1 MKKIALIFI
10 LLCTVIFGRTAYRIE
25 TLDITADI
33 QKDGSM
39 NVEERVLYNIGD
51 INGIFY
57 NIDALGYGKLKN
69 LEVFYEEDRGKGC

>member
-39 NVEERVLYNIGD
+39 NVEERVYTILEISM
-51 INGIFY
+51 
-57 NIDALGYGKLKN
+57 GY
-69 LEVFYEEDRGKGC
+69 FII